1 MANNGELEID
11 QDLQFQRRMW
21 RIERV
26 GWGAMAIIL
35 ICAVMGLF
43 GNGPLSRTTTQ
54 TGELFAVEYQ
64 RFGRYQAPMEMRL
77 HLLAGFTKD
86 DSLFFQL
93 DRTFLSHVQIARIT
107 PQPALEQPTSDG
119 IRFIYPVR
127 VQDGSILVT
136 ISYQPEQI
144 GMLKATLRA
153 DDTSPLS
160 IRQFIYP

>member
-21 RIERV
+21 RTERV
-26 GWGAMAIIL
+26 GWGAMAILL

-43 GNGPLSRTTTQ
+43 GNGPLSRMTAQ
-54 TGELFAVEYQ
+54 TGELLTVEYQ

-77 HLLAGFTKD
+77 YLAGFTKD
-86 DSLFFQL
+86 HSLFFQL
-93 DRTFLSHVQIARIT
+93 DHTFLSHVQITRIT
-107 PQPALEQPTSDG
+107 PQPALEEPTPDG
-119 IRFIYPVR
+119 IGFIYPVR

-144 GMLKATLRA
+144 GMLKATLMA
-153 DDTSPLS
+153 DETSPLS